1 MPIQSTRTAAPDL
14 RVLSRE
20 SRGDG
25 ISSIPRPAFRWKTR
39 LLLPGV
45 ILGGVAALFIYALQ
59 DTLLPAQTVR
69 VIPVVVKASAAEG
82 GATIVQA
89 PGWVEADPY
98 PLDATALADG
108 IVRDVLVLEGQPVKA
123 NQIVARLIDDDAR
136 LTLAKA
142 EAQLMQDESAL
153 TAAQTRWDNP
163 IERRRDVDSAQA
175 QVSQTKAELN
185 QFEHE
190 IAAQVAKADEL
201 REEVRVAEQAAKS
214 NSATG
219 LELIRAQKA
228 LEAQLAGVE
237 AMRAKRSAV
246 AAQLDRQSAELKAA
260 TEGFRLRIDERKALE
275 EAKAAVRFS
284 TALRDEAALRLARM
298 NIRSPADGVVMTRL
312 IQPGAKLVRDMDH
325 PDSAV
330 AMKIYDPE
338 RLQVRVDVPLADA
351 AKIGV
356 DQPAQIVVDVLPAR
370 TFAGKVTRIVNQA
383 DIQKNTLQVKVS
395 ITDPDPHLKPEML
408 ARVKFEARAGGTS
421 STTTTSQTVFAPE
434 HLLVREN
441 DATRVWIVDAEKSIA
456 TFRNVQTGQTRQ
468 DGWIA
473 ILSGLSPGDLLIAD
487 PSGLR
492 DGQRVRVVGEAS
504 QTKGADHGS
513 H

>member
-1 MPIQSTRTAAPDL
+1 MPIQSTSTAAPDL

-45 ILGGVAALFIYALQ
+45 ILAAVAALFIYALQ
-59 DTLLPAQTVR
+59 DSLLPARPVH
-69 VIPVVVKASAAEG
+69 VIPVVVKASSAEG

-98 PLDATALADG
+98 PLDAAALADG

-123 NQIVARLIDDDAR
+123 NQVVARLIDDDAK
-136 LTLAKA
+136 LALAKA
-142 EAQLMQDESAL
+142 EAQLIQQQATV

-163 IERRRDVDSAQA
+163 IERRLDVESARA
-175 QVSQTKAELN
+175 RVAESKAELN
-185 QFEHE
+185 QLEHE

-201 REEVRVAEQAAKS
+201 REEVRVAEQAVKS
-214 NSATG
+214 NSATA
-219 LELIRAQKA
+219 LELTRARKA

-237 AMRAKRSAV
+237 AMRAKRMAV
-246 AAQLDRQSAELKAA
+246 AAQLDRQNAELKAA
-260 TEGFRLRIDERKALE
+260 TEGFRLRIDERKALD
-275 EAKAAVRFS
+275 EARAGVQMSA
-284 TALRDEAALRLARM
+284 TLRDEAALRLARM
-298 NIRSPADGVVMTRL
+298 EIRSPADGVVMTRL
-312 IQPGAKLVRDMDH
+312 IEPGAKLVRDMDY

-330 AMKIYDPE
+330 AMKIYDPQ

-370 TFAGKVTRIVNQA
+370 TFAGKVSRIVNQA
-383 DIQKNTLQVKVS
+383 DIQKNTLQMKVS

-408 ARVKFEARAGGTS
+408 ARVKFEARTGGSSATS
-421 STTTTSQTVFAPE
+421 TSQAVFAPE
-434 HLLVREN
+434 NLLIREADTAHLWVLDGQRG
-441 DATRVWIVDAEKSIA
+441 IA
-456 TFRNVQTGQTRQ
+456 TLRSVLAGQSKQ

-473 ILSGLSPGDLLIAD
+473 ISSGLNPGDLLIAD
-487 PSGLR
+487 ASGLR
-492 DGQRVRVVGEAS
+492 DGQRVRVVGEANE
-504 QTKGADHGS
+504 TKGAGHGS